1 VMVGT
6 GAVVSSITGTHC
18 RGVRS
23 WPCRRRRGVFLAHGY
38 REAVLPKSALPSPAE
53 RGGGACH
60 LYDVSHI
67 WTPLFLKILVQAT
80 IWVSI
85 LFVA

>member
-1 VMVGT
+1 MS
-6 GAVVSSITGTHC
+6 ASARCFPRARLS
-18 RGVRS
+18 RGGS
-23 WPCRRRRGVFLAHGY
+23 
-38 REAVLPKSALPSPAE
+38 VLPKSALPSPAE